1 MLGDVIIDFLWGGK
15 KFDKSDVNLAYIFLI
30 FNITGILLSSLG
42 SVYRKMA
49 VAHGK
54 GKQLYFYWVF
64 SQILSAGFSYFLI
77 RYFKINGLF
86 FIIPINAF
94 LMGSVS
100 YYIYKKTEASI
111 SYKFLNINNFI
122 ALVLISLSIIIKY
135 KSIAI
140 YNLDNKYFIL
150 IALILSTMV
159 LSLYPLINTYRL
171 FRLKKSK

>member
-1 MLGDVIIDFLWGGK
+1 M
-15 KFDKSDVNLAYIFLI
+15 I
-30 FNITGILLSSLG
+30 FNIIGILISSLG
-42 SVYRKMA
+42 SVYRKMV
-49 VAHGK
+49 VAHGE
-54 GKQLYFYWVF
+54 GKKLYFYWVF
-64 SQILSAGFSYFLI
+64 SQLLSAGFSYFLI
-77 RYFKINGLF
+77 RYFKVNGLY

-100 YYIYKKTEASI
+100 YYIYKKTEAPI

-122 ALVLISLSIIIKY
+122 ALVLISLSIIIKF